1 MNRMDLRHFLLLCVT
16 LCAAASLA
24 LLSGCK
30 GNTSAAAMVEKT
42 VSPPPHV
49 QAYETRADPR
59 YADPLT
65 NPVWT
70 AAHWLPLVSP
80 IGTDRTTDAA
90 SGAFLFDANTLYVA
104 IISHK
109 PESAVAQDLVSVF
122 LDSSRLCN
130 GSEIIHVAVNSAGRA
145 SCTWIR
151 DAEPPSRPRDDGTPD
166 AFHPLS
172 KIPVE
177 SMVPDLFTHIGA
189 GTQHGRPVWTAVIAI
204 PVRKLP
210 LPLQAAPVAGTEWKV
225 NLLRTTVAT
234 APSSNLEPLQ
244 SNLSPVFVGQQAVAP
259 YRMATL
265 ELVNTQVSVAQ

>member
-1 MNRMDLRHFLLLCVT
+1 MNRTDLRHFLPLCLA
-16 LCAAASLA
+16 LCAISSLA

-30 GNTSAAAMVEKT
+30 GNTSAAAIVEKS

-49 QAYETRADPR
+49 QAYETHADAR
-59 YADPLT
+59 NANPLSS
-65 NPVWT
+65 PVW
-70 AAHWLPLVSP
+70 AQAHWMPLVSP

-104 IISHK
+104 LICHK
-109 PESAVAQDLVSVF
+109 PEAAVSQDLVSVF
-122 LDSSRLCN
+122 LDSSRLSN
-130 GSEIIHVAVNSAGRA
+130 GAEIIHVAVNSTGRA

-166 AFHPLS
+166 AYHPLS
-172 KIPVE
+172 KIPAE
-177 SMVPDLFTHIGA
+177 TMVPDLFTRIGE
-189 GTQHGRPVWTAVIAI
+189 GTHHGHPVWTAVIAI

-225 NLLRTTVAT
+225 NLLRTTLTAT
-234 APSSNLEPLQ
+234 PSSNLEPLQ
-244 SNLSPVFVGQQAVAP
+244 ANLSPVFVGQQPVSP

-265 ELVNTQVSVAQ
+265 ELVNTQVTAAQ